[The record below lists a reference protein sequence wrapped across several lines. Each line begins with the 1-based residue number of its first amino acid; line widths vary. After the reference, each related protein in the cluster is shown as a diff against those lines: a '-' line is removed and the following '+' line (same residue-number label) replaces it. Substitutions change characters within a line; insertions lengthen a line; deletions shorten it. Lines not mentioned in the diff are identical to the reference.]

1 MFKLVATLDTKNYN
15 VRNMIDGIIRNA
27 ISELVDYD
35 IKYIKDDS
43 RGISI
48 KEASDTAV
56 AYKVYKE
63 ILEFDEIVSKE
74 DQQAIEKKTL
84 KKKKKNWRIGLL
96 TIN

>member
-1 MFKLVATLDTKNYN
+1 MFKLVVTLDTKNYN

-74 DQQAIEKKTL
+74 DQQAIEKDIEEEVLADIQSPQK
-84 KKKKKNWRIGLL
+84 
-96 TIN
+96 